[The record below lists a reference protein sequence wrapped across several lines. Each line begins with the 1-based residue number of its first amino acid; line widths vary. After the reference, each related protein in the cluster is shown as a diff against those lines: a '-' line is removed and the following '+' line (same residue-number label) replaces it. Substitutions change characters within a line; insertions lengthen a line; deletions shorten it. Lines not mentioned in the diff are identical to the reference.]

1 MPRAGAAGGAI
12 GVPLVDAEERG
23 ILPFHPRLG
32 RIRRRPGLGHACK
45 RISYQAILEVR
56 DVPNTWKN
64 RPGGSGDFVYRLNW
78 DPHRRRKDRALVI
91 YLRGKTARPAS
102 MYM

>member
-1 MPRAGAAGGAI
+1 M
-12 GVPLVDAEERG
+12 
-23 ILPFHPRLG
+23 
-32 RIRRRPGLGHACK
+32 
-45 RISYQAILEVR
+45 R